1 MFAKIRCF
9 LRTYPYATIAVYPLL
24 HIVIFFLLGQYDVDR
39 FLVESRIDAFIPFC
53 EWFIIPYYIWYVYLF
68 GGMVAF
74 LFVSR
79 KDFLRMAICTIG
91 GMAACILIC
100 VVFPTAITFRPT
112 TFDRSNPLIR
122 LVEFTYSMD
131 QPWNVFPSMH
141 CFGAIGIT
149 IAIWKSELIGKFAW
163 AKISSG
169 ILCVL
174 ICLATL
180 FVKQHSILD
189 LFGAIILAA
198 AFYPIAYC
206 VRWKFLVGND
216 VAELLRNSWQ
226 NSRKND
232 ARIKCQKESGPLC

>member
-1 MFAKIRCF
+1 MLAKVRCF
-9 LRTYPYATIAVYPLL
+9 LRTYPYASIAVYPLL
-24 HIVIFFLLGQYDVDR
+24 HILIFFLLGHYNVDR
-39 FLVESRIDAFIPFC
+39 YLIESRLDAYIPFC
-53 EWFIIPYYIWYVYLF
+53 EWFVIPYYIWYIYLF
-68 GGMVAF
+68 GGMIAF

-91 GMAACILIC
+91 GMAICIAIC

-112 TFDRSNPLIR
+112 SFDRSNPLIW

-149 IAIWKSELIGKFAW
+149 IAVWKSERIGKSAW

-174 ICLATL
+174 ICLSTM
-180 FVKQHSILD
+180 FIKQHSAVDFFVALPVCV
-189 LFGAIILAA
+189 LAE
-198 AFYPIAYC
+198 YIAY
-206 VRWKFLVGND
+206 WKPYWLP
-216 VAELLRNSWQ
+216 RI
-226 NSRKND
+226 RK
-232 ARIKCQKESGPLC
+232 A